1 MTKNKAAELH
11 AMARALGFLFVT
23 YQGKAYSVRAL
34 AKIALGIQQEPTQG
48 KRRSEPP
55 QQSKTKNKKIKVKG
69 I

>member
-34 AKIALGIQQEPTQG
+34 AKIALDIQQEPTQC
-48 KRRSEPP
+48 KRRSRPP
-55 QQSKTKNKKIKVKG
+55 QQSKDQKQK
-69 I
+69 

>member
-34 AKIALGIQQEPTQG
+34 AKIALGI
-48 KRRSEPP
+48 
-55 QQSKTKNKKIKVKG
+55 
-69 I
+69 